1 VTVHRAL
8 PNAPASRALLLMVV
22 SSLCLAIG
30 AATPGCASNPAP
42 VPVDASRAD
51 WEILAGQWEGTY
63 STTPQGR
70 TGTIDFRLSAQAEQA
85 AGDVLMIA
93 ENEKV
98 PYGRFP
104 PGDARVGPTNTRDTH
119 LLTIRFVRAQQGHI
133 SGTIDS
139 YWDPDRRCQATAV
152 FLGQVK
158 DRVIDGTFTSTCDDG
173 VRRLNGKWR
182 VTRQATTR

>member
-1 VTVHRAL
+1 MTVYRA
-8 PNAPASRALLLMVV
+8 PRNAPAWRYSWVMMVPW
-22 SSLCLAIG
+22 LCFAIG

-51 WEILAGQWEGTY
+51 WEILAGQWQGTY

-98 PYGRFP
+98 PYGRLP
-104 PGDARVGPTNTRDTH
+104 PGDARVGPTNTRETH
-119 LLTIRFVRAQQGHI
+119 LLAIRFVRAQQGQI

-182 VTRQATTR
+182 VTKQATTR